1 MYLYTSSRASSC
13 QKTTPVPYLLGVVKL
28 VLLCPLPLLLLIK
41 PEFSIA
47 SLVPVEIV
55 LSHAGMKGKYRLLQL

>member
-41 PEFSIA
+41 PVFSIA
-47 SLVPVEIV
+47 GLVPVEIILCLAMLV
-55 LSHAGMKGKYRLLQL
+55 